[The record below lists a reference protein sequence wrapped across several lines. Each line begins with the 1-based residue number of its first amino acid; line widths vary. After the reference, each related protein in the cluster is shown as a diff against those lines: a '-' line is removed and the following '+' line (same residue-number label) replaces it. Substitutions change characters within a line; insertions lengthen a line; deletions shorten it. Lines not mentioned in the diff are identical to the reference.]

1 MSFIVV
7 GRDTCKFCRA
17 AIDLLKLKKEPYKFI
32 DVNTVDKKGELW
44 RKKPMTHLTVPVI
57 FYNDTFI
64 GGFAELSRL
73 LHSK

>member
-1 MSFIVV
+1 MLAECPCPGPSQEDEYEY
-7 GRDTCKFCRA
+7 RC
-17 AIDLLKLKKEPYKFI
+17 
-32 DVNTVDKKGELW
+32 DKKGELW